1 MWPFDVRADIC
12 RGGAGWPA
20 SRMHGGSRHTF
31 HPCRQTM
38 CFRVDKGNL
47 GTIGGES
54 AWVSGLE
61 DPLTS
66 REPTRPHTG
75 CREEETSNSPDM
87 VDKPLTRVLIQ
98 RRSAVGVST
107 ASEQRFA
114 GCRVLSSPA
123 SSRLGAVQRLELCK
137 QETGGC
143 WDAVVELRVQE
154 ESSTCCRRG
163 YEGRG
168 AAMGREW
175 TGSSGL
181 LDTRADHEI

>member
-1 MWPFDVRADIC
+1 MC
-12 RGGAGWPA
+12 RGGTGWPA

-38 CFRVDKGNL
+38 HFRADKGNL

-66 REPTRPHTG
+66 REPTTPHTG
-75 CREEETSNSPDM
+75 CREEETLNSPDM

-114 GCRVLSSPA
+114 RCRVLSSPA
-123 SSRLGAVQRLELCK
+123 SSCLGTVRRLELCK

-143 WDAVVELRVQE
+143 WDGVVELRVHE
-154 ESSTCCRRG
+154 EERSTCCRRG

-168 AAMGREW
+168 AATGREW
-175 TGSSGL
+175 TGRSGL
-181 LDTRADHEI
+181 RDTRADHEI